1 MLFTKECDYAIRIM
15 RALSSGDFVNVSTIC
30 ASENLSSAMAYKNRH
45 IEYNQTLE
53 EIRKLEKAGLL
64 KSLRGA
70 NGGYALN
77 QPLQNISLYDV
88 FSVIEP
94 DILLLECMKK
104 DYHCSMNTQA
114 TPCLVHGEFCRIQRI
129 LLQELQ
135 HKNLAELFR
144 K

>member
-15 RALSSGDFVNVSTIC
+15 RALSSGEFINVSTIC
-30 ASENLSSAMAYKNRH
+30 TMENLSSAMTYK
-45 IEYNQTLE
+45 IT
-53 EIRKLEKAGLL
+53 RKLEKAGLL

-77 QPLQNISLYDV
+77 RS
-88 FSVIEP
+88 
-94 DILLLECMKK
+94 LLLECMKK
-104 DYHCSMNTQA
+104 DYQCSMNTQN

>member
-15 RALSSGDFVNVSTIC
+15 RALSSGDFVSVSTIC
-30 ASENLSSAMAYKNRH
+30 AMEDLSSAMAYK
-45 IEYNQTLE
+45 IT
-53 EIRKLEKAGLL
+53 RKLEKGGLL

-77 QPLQNISLYDV
+77 KPLQNISIYDV
-88 FSVIEP
+88 CSIIDP
-94 DILLLECMKK
+94 DILILECMKK
-104 DYHCSMNTQA
+104 DYHCSMNTQS
-114 TPCLVHGEFCRIQRI
+114 TPCLVHHEFCRIQHI

-135 HKNLAELFR
+135 KKNLAELFR

>member
-15 RALSSGDFVNVSTIC
+15 RAVSSGDFVNVSTIC
-30 ASENLSSAMAYKNRH
+30 TMENLSSAMTYK
-45 IEYNQTLE
+45 IT
-53 EIRKLEKAGLL
+53 RKLEKAGLL

-77 QPLQNISLYDV
+77 QSLEDISLYDV
-88 FSVIEP
+88 CSSIDP

-104 DYHCSMNTQA
+104 DYHCPMNTQN

-135 HKNLAELFR
+135 QKNLADLFR

>member
-15 RALSSGDFVNVSTIC
+15 RALSSGDCVSVSTIC
-30 ASENLSSAMAYKNRH
+30 EKENLSSAMTYK
-45 IEYNQTLE
+45 IT
-53 EIRKLEKAGLL
+53 RKLEKSGLL

-77 QPLQNISLYDV
+77 QSLGNISLYDV
-88 FSVIEP
+88 CSSIDP

-104 DYHCSMNTQA
+104 DYHCSMNTQ
-114 TPCLVHGEFCRIQRI
+114 TSPCLVHGEFCRIQQV

-135 HKNLAELFR
+135 QKKLADLFR

>member
-1 MLFTKECDYAIRIM
+1 MLFTKECDYAIRVM
-15 RALSSGDFVNVSTIC
+15 RALSSGDFINVTTIC
-30 ASENLSSAMAYKNRH
+30 TMENISSAMAYK
-45 IEYNQTLE
+45 IT
-53 EIRKLEKAGLL
+53 RKLEKNGFL

-77 QPLQNISLYDV
+77 RSLEDISLYDV
-88 FSVIEP
+88 CSAIEP

-104 DYHCSMNTQA
+104 DYHCSMNTQN

-135 HKNLAELFR
+135 QKNLADLFR

>member
-15 RALSSGDFVNVSTIC
+15 RALSSGEFINVSTIC
-30 ASENLSSAMAYKNRH
+30 TMENLSSAMTYK
-45 IEYNQTLE
+45 IT
-53 EIRKLEKAGLL
+53 RKLEKAGLL

-77 QPLQNISLYDV
+77 QSLKDISLYDV
-88 FSVIEP
+88 CSSIEP

-104 DYHCSMNTQA
+104 DYQCSMNTQN

-135 HKNLAELFR
+135 HKNLAALFR

>member
-30 ASENLSSAMAYKNRH
+30 TAENISSAMAYK
-45 IEYNQTLE
+45 IT
-53 EIRKLEKAGLL
+53 RKLEKAKLI

-88 FSVIEP
+88 CSVIEP
-94 DILLLECMKK
+94 DILLVECMKK
-104 DYHCSMNTQA
+104 DYHCSMNTQT

>member
-1 MLFTKECDYAIRIM
+1 M
-15 RALSSGDFVNVSTIC
+15 
-30 ASENLSSAMAYKNRH
+30 
-45 IEYNQTLE
+45 
-53 EIRKLEKAGLL
+53 
-64 KSLRGA
+64 

-77 QPLQNISLYDV
+77 QSLEDISLYDV
-88 FSVIEP
+88 CSAIEP

-104 DYHCSMNTQA
+104 DYHCSMNTQN

-135 HKNLAELFR
+135 QKSLADLFR

>member
-30 ASENLSSAMAYKNRH
+30 TAENISSAMAYK
-45 IEYNQTLE
+45 IT
-53 EIRKLEKAGLL
+53 RKLEKAKLI

-88 FSVIEP
+88 CSVIEP
-94 DILLLECMKK
+94 DILLLECMKQ
-104 DYHCSMNTQA
+104 DYHCSMNTHN
-114 TPCLVHGEFCRIQRI
+114 TPCLVHGEFCRIQHI

-135 HKNLAELFR
+135 QKNLAELFR